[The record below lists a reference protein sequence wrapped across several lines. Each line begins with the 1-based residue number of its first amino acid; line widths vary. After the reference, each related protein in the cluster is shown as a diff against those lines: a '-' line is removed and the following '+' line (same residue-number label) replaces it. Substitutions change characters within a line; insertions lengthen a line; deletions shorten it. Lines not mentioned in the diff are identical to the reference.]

1 MQEDLI
7 FNVIYKIWYDTSPV
21 NRSARVCLNRD
32 DVNSANKLQSTRLH
46 LVVFCSFLNSP
57 CFQYNLRNKR
67 LSFWEIPICLN
78 FTFLTRNDEKIRFL
92 TLKTGDGLICEFDLY
107 TSKNGNSVLYRHYGT
122 LLHSK
127 YCVSSN

>member
-46 LVVFCSFLNSP
+46 F
-57 CFQYNLRNKR
+57 
-67 LSFWEIPICLN
+67 
-78 FTFLTRNDEKIRFL
+78 
-92 TLKTGDGLICEFDLY
+92 
-107 TSKNGNSVLYRHYGT
+107 VLQF
-122 LLHSK
+122 S
-127 YCVSSN
+127 